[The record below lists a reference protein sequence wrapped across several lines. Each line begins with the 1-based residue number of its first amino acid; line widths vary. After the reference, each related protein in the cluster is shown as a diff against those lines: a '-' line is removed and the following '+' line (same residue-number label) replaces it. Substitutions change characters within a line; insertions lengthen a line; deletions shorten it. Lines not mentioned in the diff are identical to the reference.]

1 MIRSLLLVWF
11 CVITLTVSTKAQT
24 TAEYIAENVEYAQT
38 LMREH
43 KIPASVILAVAI
55 HESAAGTS
63 KIARYLNNHFGIKG
77 PNSNT
82 EIRSSYRDYPSP
94 KESYDSFL
102 EFLKTRSSLSPL
114 FEKYSQFDYR
124 SWARGIQRGGY
135 ARSRT
140 WASQIIGIIKRNN
153 LSQYDERPDDYVEPP
168 APIVPV
174 THGSAKKSR
183 STYTVKKGDSLN
195 KIAKSRGTTA
205 ASLMKKNGLKGVAL
219 KPGQKLKL

>member
-1 MIRSLLLVWF
+1 MIRSLLLVWL
-11 CVITLTVSTKAQT
+11 CIITLTFSAKAQT
-24 TAEYIAENVEYAQT
+24 TAEYIAQNVEYAQT

-55 HESAAGTS
+55 HESASGTS

-77 PNSNT
+77 ANSST
-82 EIRSSYRDYPSP
+82 EIRSSYRDYPSV

-102 EFLKTRSSLSPL
+102 EFLKSRSKLSPL
-114 FEKYSQFDYR
+114 FEKYDQFDYR

-140 WASQIIGIIKRNN
+140 WASQIIGIIRKNN

-168 APIVPV
+168 APVVSSTPR
-174 THGSAKKSR
+174 SSKKSR
-183 STYTVKKGDSLN
+183 STYTIKKGDSLN

-205 ASLMKKNGLKGVAL
+205 ASIMKKNGLKGAAL